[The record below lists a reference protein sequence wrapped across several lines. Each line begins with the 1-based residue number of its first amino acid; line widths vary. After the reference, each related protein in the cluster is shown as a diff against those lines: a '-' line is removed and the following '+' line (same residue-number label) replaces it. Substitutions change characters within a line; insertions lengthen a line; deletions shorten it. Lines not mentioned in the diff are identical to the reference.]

1 MLNVCETHVRWRFNK
16 NNCRVATGLMNCVW
30 LEDCSKLPFDTMQVG
45 ILYIFLVQKYTT
57 KKCYAKELSMSAAA
71 IKDWNN
77 FVHCTDL
84 LLKNQW
90 QIGGVNK
97 TGGN

>member
-1 MLNVCETHVRWRFNK
+1 M
-16 NNCRVATGLMNCVW
+16 GLRNCVW
-30 LEDCSKLPFDTMQVG
+30 LEDCSKLPFDTM
-45 ILYIFLVQKYTT
+45 YFTYSWSKKYMT

-90 QIGGVNK
+90 QIGGVYK
-97 TGGN
+97 TDGN